1 MRQEIQFRL
10 PINQAINSSRLLSGC
25 LFAYLSEFVCAG
37 FCRSSFCFSSL
48 LVRFSI
54 FIMADM
60 DVTDSEEQQMME
72 SMTEN
77 EPTLRLLFVDY
88 AT

>member
-1 MRQEIQFRL
+1 MQFQL
-10 PINQAINSSRLLSGC
+10 PINQAINSSRLLSVC
-25 LFAYLSEFVCAG
+25 LFAYLSEFIRAG
-37 FCRSSFCFSSL
+37 FCRCSFCFSSP

-72 SMTEN
+72 SMMEN